1 MATLSFL
8 VMESLI
14 WYAAAQFL
22 AGGAGGRGPAY
33 VTVLLATLGGFGLA
47 RALQRFD
54 LSSLPLV
61 LIGGVATI
69 VPLVVLLNL
78 QYNAGGNPLSFDWL
92 AGVVDSPDT
101 YLQTRWPQTWGVVIV
116 SAAWL
121 RSVWAAQQDFGYGLV
136 LATFSIGLLV
146 FAVMLVFGQGTRAG
160 ERVNTAAL
168 PFFLTGLLT
177 LALVHLQ
184 EAEETDSGFARGPW
198 LPIVL
203 GTVGGLG
210 VVSAALGLFPLGL
223 F

>member
-121 RSVWAAQQDFGYGLV
+121 RSVWA
-136 LATFSIGLLV
+136 
-146 FAVMLVFGQGTRAG
+146 
-160 ERVNTAAL
+160 
-168 PFFLTGLLT
+168 
-177 LALVHLQ
+177 
-184 EAEETDSGFARGPW
+184 
-198 LPIVL
+198 
-203 GTVGGLG
+203 
-210 VVSAALGLFPLGL
+210 
-223 F
+223 